1 MYGLLREFF
10 IKFQIIMI
18 MNDEKKLERALNI
31 LFKKKYPFIKHIEVL
46 KLRTHFYDLLS
57 DINIY
62 IDFDFLKEHVDF
74 DCYDNLLN
82 DDIIFLSLWSYN
94 YCSDEEGKIL
104 EKEMKETVFSLYKM
118 LSLPYWEKLH
128 SSNISV
134 SVLIENPNFRE
145 Q

>member
-1 MYGLLREFF
+1 
-10 IKFQIIMI
+10 MI

-31 LFKKKYPFIKHIEVL
+31 LFKKKYPFIKHIDVL
-46 KLRTHFYDLLS
+46 KLRIHFSDLMT

-62 IDFDFLKEHVDF
+62 IDFDFLKEHVNF
-74 DCYDNLLN
+74 DCYDNMLI

-94 YCSDEEGKIL
+94 YCSDEEGRIA

-118 LSLPYWEKLH
+118 LSLTYWEKIYN
-128 SSNISV
+128 SNISV
-134 SVLIENPNFRE
+134 SVLIENPNFKE